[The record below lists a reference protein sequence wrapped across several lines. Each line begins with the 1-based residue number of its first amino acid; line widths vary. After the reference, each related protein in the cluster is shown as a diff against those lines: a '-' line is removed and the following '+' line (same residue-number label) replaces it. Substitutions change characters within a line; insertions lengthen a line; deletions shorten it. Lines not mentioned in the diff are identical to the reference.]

1 MITETRLTID
11 SAAWLHEEKKKPGKM
26 KFDCEIIKK
35 KRWKRT
41 QDDGETGQKNQLK
54 ESYSS
59 NQKVLNEIQSCS
71 GRLAKMT
78 DGYLRN
84 LELKNKS
91 FRLGTMEIHVSLA
104 TDCIYLTFLETM
116 KISRNTERYLVR
128 RDQDK
133 FVRLDEEARAQIALQ
148 KPL

>member
-1 MITETRLTID
+1 
-11 SAAWLHEEKKKPGKM
+11 
-26 KFDCEIIKK
+26 
-35 KRWKRT
+35 
-41 QDDGETGQKNQLK
+41 
-54 ESYSS
+54 
-59 NQKVLNEIQSCS
+59 
-71 GRLAKMT
+71 
-78 DGYLRN
+78 
-84 LELKNKS
+84 
-91 FRLGTMEIHVSLA
+91 MEIHVSLA